1 MESEK
6 VIQTEEKIN
15 NMSKKELSKL
25 QKIEIGICIICII
38 LGTILHFTFA
48 WSNENL
54 FVASFSAVN
63 ESVWE
68 HLKLAFI
75 PMFLAA
81 IVQYFFIKNDVNNY
95 IEAKTIGIFASIS
108 FITVFFFTYTG
119 ILGTSFILV
128 DILTFIAS
136 IIIGEMI
143 AYKLMI
149 REDESSK
156 QTKILATIISLFLLI
171 CFIVFTYCPPQVNL
185 FKDPTNGSYGIK
197 SENLI

>member
-1 MESEK
+1 MP
-6 VIQTEEKIN
+6 ITQTEEKIN
-15 NMSKKELSKL
+15 NINKKELSKL

-81 IVQYFFIKNDVNNY
+81 IVQYFFVKNDVNNY

-136 IIIGEMI
+136 IIIGEII

-156 QTKILATIISLFLLI
+156 QTKIL
-171 CFIVFTYCPPQVNL
+171 
-185 FKDPTNGSYGIK
+185 
-197 SENLI
+197 

>member
-1 MESEK
+1 
-6 VIQTEEKIN
+6 
-15 NMSKKELSKL
+15 
-25 QKIEIGICIICII
+25 
-38 LGTILHFTFA
+38 
-48 WSNENL
+48 
-54 FVASFSAVN
+54 
-63 ESVWE
+63 
-68 HLKLAFI
+68 
-75 PMFLAA
+75 MFLAA

-185 FKDPTNGSYGIK
+185 FKDPTDGSYGIK

>member
-15 NMSKKELSKL
+15 NINKKELSKL

-38 LGTILHFTFA
+38 LGTILHFTFS

-81 IVQYFFIKNDVNNY
+81 IVQYFFVKNDVNNY

-136 IIIGEMI
+136 IIIGEII

-156 QTKILATIISLFLLI
+156 QTKILAIIIILFLLI

-185 FKDPTNGSYGIK
+185 FKDSTNGSYGIK